1 MGAGDG
7 VLALSPAGD
16 AAART
21 PPLVPA
27 HATLT
32 PIRRMGRPRAP
43 PAAPA
48 ERERRPLADLSA
60 NTTWGCLQLP
70 ALSPAACRGGPPA
83 AAKPQPQPQ
92 PRPQEPERPSPTTVP
107 TPPGEPTSTSE
118 RAAVAAA
125 PGPSPSPPSSP
136 SPAAPRGQ
144 RLRSEIELAVRT
156 GRAASQRAAQAG
168 SHLRRCVAELRDSL
182 AAGSQGGVTNL
193 SSSQPGAIAQLSL
206 MVEYLGRSWV
216 SQMRKNE
223 ALERERKQ
231 LQVEVANLAVLRRIQ
246 GPEEEEEA
254 ALPTSFMDHRTPAA
268 PGIREGEEEEGAG
281 ETLFTPVTRLFR
293 GWDGR

>member
-1 MGAGDG
+1 M
-7 VLALSPAGD
+7 
-16 AAART
+16 
-21 PPLVPA
+21 
-27 HATLT
+27 
-32 PIRRMGRPRAP
+32 
-43 PAAPA
+43 
-48 ERERRPLADLSA
+48 
-60 NTTWGCLQLP
+60 
-70 ALSPAACRGGPPA
+70 
-83 AAKPQPQPQ
+83 
-92 PRPQEPERPSPTTVP
+92 
-107 TPPGEPTSTSE
+107 
-118 RAAVAAA
+118 
-125 PGPSPSPPSSP
+125 
-136 SPAAPRGQ
+136 
-144 RLRSEIELAVRT
+144 
-156 GRAASQRAAQAG
+156 AAQVG
-168 SHLRRCVAELRDSL
+168 GHLRRCVAELRDSL

>member
-7 VLALSPAGD
+7 LALSPAGD

-27 HATLT
+27 HASLT
-32 PIRRMGRPRAP
+32 PMRRKGGRPRAP

-70 ALSPAACRGGPPA
+70 ALSPAACRGPPA
-83 AAKPQPQPQ
+83 AAKAKPKPQPR
-92 PRPQEPERPSPTTVP
+92 PRPQEPERPSPTNVPP

-125 PGPSPSPPSSP
+125 PGPSPSSP
-136 SPAAPRGQ
+136 SPAGPRGQ

-182 AAGSQGGVTNL
+182 AAGSQGGVANL

-231 LQVEVANLAVLRRIQ
+231 LQVEVANLAALRRIQ

-254 ALPTSFMDHRTPAA
+254 ALPTSFMDHQTPAA
-268 PGIREGEEEEGAG
+268 PGIREGEEEDGAG